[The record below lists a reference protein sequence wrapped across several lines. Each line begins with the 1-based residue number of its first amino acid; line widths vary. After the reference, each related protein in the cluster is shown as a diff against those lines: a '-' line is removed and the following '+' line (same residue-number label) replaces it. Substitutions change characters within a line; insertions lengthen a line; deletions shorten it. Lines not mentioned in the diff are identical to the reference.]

1 MKILDIYYR
10 WILVIPPIILLL
22 VLTVYPTL
30 DALYTSMHQFD
41 AMIAEKPFIWF
52 DNYTN
57 LIFEDERY
65 QNALYVTLIFEVI
78 TISIQMLLGL
88 FLAFLFSGE
97 FKFKKIITSIYL
109 VPMMVSPVVVGFT
122 ARIAFTN
129 DFGFIPQIID
139 IILQKET
146 GIAWLSNGFWA
157 RVVIILADTWQW
169 TPFVFLIIF
178 SGIMSLPTE
187 PIESARVDGANS
199 WQIAL
204 YIVLPQLRYILLVTF
219 LIRSLDLLKLFDVIL
234 LTTRAGPG
242 IQTETISVYLYELAF
257 RFWSMGNATAGSFI
271 LLIIIIIFTST
282 LIRFITG
289 YESK

>member
-30 DALYTSMHQFD
+30 DALYTSFHQHD

-52 DNYTN
+52 DNYKN

-88 FLAFLFSGE
+88 FLAFLFSGD
-97 FKFKKIITSIYL
+97 FKFKKIVTSIYL

-157 RVVIILADTWQW
+157 RVVIISADTWQW

-178 SGIMSLPTE
+178 SGIMSLPKE

>member
-1 MKILDIYYR
+1 MKIFDIYYK

-30 DALYTSMHQFD
+30 DALYTSMHQYD

-52 DNYTN
+52 DNYKN

-65 QNALYVTLIFEVI
+65 QNALYVTLVFEVI

-109 VPMMVSPVVVGFT
+109 IPMMVSPVVVGFT

-289 YESK
+289 YENK

>member
-30 DALYTSMHQFD
+30 DALYTSFHQHD

-52 DNYTN
+52 DNYKN

-88 FLAFLFSGE
+88 FLAFLFSGD
-97 FKFKKIITSIYL
+97 FKFKKIVTSIYL

-157 RVVIILADTWQW
+157 RVVIISADTWQW

>member
-30 DALYTSMHQFD
+30 DALYTSFHQHD
-41 AMIAEKPFIWF
+41 AMIPEKPFIWF

-157 RVVIILADTWQW
+157 RVVIISADTWQW

-282 LIRFITG
+282 LIRFITA

>member
-30 DALYTSMHQFD
+30 DALYTSFHQHD
-41 AMIAEKPFIWF
+41 AMIPEKPFIWF

-139 IILQKET
+139 FILQKET

-157 RVVIILADTWQW
+157 RVVIISADTWQW

-204 YIVLPQLRYILLVTF
+204 YIVLPDKFI
-219 LIRSLDLLKLFDVIL
+219 
-234 LTTRAGPG
+234 
-242 IQTETISVYLYELAF
+242 LAF
-257 RFWSMGNATAGSFI
+257 FICSFE
-271 LLIIIIIFTST
+271 TNH
-282 LIRFITG
+282 
-289 YESK
+289 

>member
-1 MKILDIYYR
+1 MKIFDIHYK
-10 WILVIPPIILLL
+10 WVLVTPPILLLL

-30 DALYTSMHQFD
+30 DALFTSFHQYD

-65 QNALYVTLIFEVI
+65 QNALYVTLVFEVI

-88 FLAFLFSGE
+88 FLAFLFSGD

-139 IILQKET
+139 IILQRET
-146 GIAWLSNGFWA
+146 NIAWLSDGFWA
-157 RVVIILADTWQW
+157 KVVIILADTWQW

-178 SGIMSLPTE
+178 SGIMSLPKE
-187 PIESARVDGANS
+187 PIESARVDGANN

-219 LIRSLDLLKLFDVIL
+219 LIRALDLLKLFDVIL

-271 LLIIIIIFTST
+271 LLIIIIIFAST

-289 YESK
+289 YENK

>member
-1 MKILDIYYR
+1 MKDFNVYYK
-10 WILVIPPIILLL
+10 WYLVIPSIILLL
-22 VLTVYPTL
+22 LLTVYPIL
-30 DALYTSMHQFD
+30 DALYTSMHQYD

-52 DNYTN
+52 DNYKD

-65 QNALYVTLIFEVI
+65 QNALYVTLLFEVI
-78 TISIQMLLGL
+78 TISIQMVLGL
-88 FLAFLFSGE
+88 FLAFLFSGD

-129 DFGFIPQIID
+129 DFGFVPQIIN
-139 IILQKET
+139 IVLQEE
-146 GIAWLSNGFWA
+146 IFIPWLSNGFWA
-157 RVVIILADTWQW
+157 KVVIILADTWQW

-178 SGIMSLPTE
+178 SGIMSLPIE

-219 LIRSLDLLKLFDVIL
+219 LIRALDLLKLFDVIL

-242 IQTETISVYLYELAF
+242 IQTETISVYIYNLAF
-257 RFWSMGNATAGSFI
+257 KFWSMGNATAASFI
-271 LLIIIIIFTST
+271 LLIIITIFTST
-282 LIRFITG
+282 LIKFITG
-289 YESK
+289 YENK

>member
-1 MKILDIYYR
+1 
-10 WILVIPPIILLL
+10 
-22 VLTVYPTL
+22 
-30 DALYTSMHQFD
+30 
-41 AMIAEKPFIWF
+41 
-52 DNYTN
+52 
-57 LIFEDERY
+57 
-65 QNALYVTLIFEVI
+65 
-78 TISIQMLLGL
+78 
-88 FLAFLFSGE
+88 
-97 FKFKKIITSIYL
+97 
-109 VPMMVSPVVVGFT
+109 
-122 ARIAFTN
+122 
-129 DFGFIPQIID
+129 
-139 IILQKET
+139 
-146 GIAWLSNGFWA
+146 
-157 RVVIILADTWQW
+157 
-169 TPFVFLIIF
+169 
-178 SGIMSLPTE
+178 MSLPTE

>member
-1 MKILDIYYR
+1 
-10 WILVIPPIILLL
+10 
-22 VLTVYPTL
+22 
-30 DALYTSMHQFD
+30 
-41 AMIAEKPFIWF
+41 
-52 DNYTN
+52 
-57 LIFEDERY
+57 
-65 QNALYVTLIFEVI
+65 
-78 TISIQMLLGL
+78 
-88 FLAFLFSGE
+88 
-97 FKFKKIITSIYL
+97 
-109 VPMMVSPVVVGFT
+109 MVV
-122 ARIAFTN
+122 
-129 DFGFIPQIID
+129 
-139 IILQKET
+139 K
-146 GIAWLSNGFWA
+146 WFWA

-219 LIRSLDLLKLFDVIL
+219 LIRALDLLKLFDVIL

-271 LLIIIIIFTST
+271 LLIIIIIFAST

-289 YESK
+289 YENK

>member
-1 MKILDIYYR
+1 MKDVYYK
-10 WILVIPPIILLL
+10 WYLVIPSIILLL
-22 VLTVYPTL
+22 LLTVYPIL
-30 DALYTSMHQFD
+30 DALYTSMHQYD

-52 DNYTN
+52 DNYKD

-65 QNALYVTLIFEVI
+65 QNALYVTLLFEVI
-78 TISIQMLLGL
+78 TISIQMVLGL
-88 FLAFLFSGE
+88 FLAFLFSGD

-129 DFGFIPQIID
+129 DFGFVPQIIN
-139 IILQKET
+139 IVLQEE
-146 GIAWLSNGFWA
+146 IFIPWLSNGFWA

-178 SGIMSLPTE
+178 SGIMSLPIE

-219 LIRSLDLLKLFDVIL
+219 LIRALDLLKLFDVIL
-234 LTTRAGPG
+234 LSTRAGPG
-242 IQTETISVYLYELAF
+242 IQTETISVYIYNLAF
-257 RFWSMGNATAGSFI
+257 KFWSMGNATAASFI

-282 LIRFITG
+282 LIKFITG
-289 YESK
+289 YENK

>member
-1 MKILDIYYR
+1 MKIFDIYYR

-30 DALYTSMHQFD
+30 DALYTSFHQHD
-41 AMIAEKPFIWF
+41 AMIPEKPFIWF

-65 QNALYVTLIFEVI
+65 QNALYVTLVFEVI

>member
-1 MKILDIYYR
+1 MKDFNFYYK
-10 WILVIPPIILLL
+10 WYLVIPPIILLL
-22 VLTVYPTL
+22 LLTVYPIL
-30 DALYTSMHQFD
+30 DALYTSMHQYD

-52 DNYTN
+52 DNYKN

-65 QNALYVTLIFEVI
+65 QNALYVTLLFEVI
-78 TISIQMLLGL
+78 TISIQMVLGL
-88 FLAFLFSGE
+88 FLAFLFSGD

-109 VPMMVSPVVVGFT
+109 VPMMVSPVVEGFT

-129 DFGFIPQIID
+129 DFGFVPQIIN
-139 IILQKET
+139 IVLQEE
-146 GIAWLSNGFWA
+146 IFIPWLSNGFWA

-178 SGIMSLPTE
+178 SGIMSLPIE

-219 LIRSLDLLKLFDVIL
+219 LIRALDLLKLFDVIL
-234 LTTRAGPG
+234 LSTRAGPG
-242 IQTETISVYLYELAF
+242 IQTETISVYIYNLAF
-257 RFWSMGNATAGSFI
+257 KFWSMGNATAASFI

-282 LIRFITG
+282 LIKFITG
-289 YESK
+289 YENK

>member
-52 DNYTN
+52 DNFKN

-88 FLAFLFSGE
+88 FLAFLFSGD
-97 FKFKKIITSIYL
+97 FKFKKIVTSIYL

-122 ARIAFTN
+122 ARIAFTY

-282 LIRFITG
+282 LIRFITA

>member
-1 MKILDIYYR
+1 MKDVYYK
-10 WILVIPPIILLL
+10 WYLVIPPIILLL
-22 VLTVYPTL
+22 LLTVYPIL
-30 DALYTSMHQFD
+30 DALYTSMHQYD

-52 DNYTN
+52 DNYKD

-65 QNALYVTLIFEVI
+65 QNALYVTLLFEVI
-78 TISIQMLLGL
+78 TISIQMVLGL
-88 FLAFLFSGE
+88 FLAFLFSGD

-129 DFGFIPQIID
+129 DFGFVPQIIN
-139 IILQKET
+139 IVLQEE
-146 GIAWLSNGFWA
+146 IFIPWLSNGFWA

-178 SGIMSLPTE
+178 SGIMSLPIE

-219 LIRSLDLLKLFDVIL
+219 LIRALDLLKLFDVIL
-234 LTTRAGPG
+234 LSTRAGPG
-242 IQTETISVYLYELAF
+242 IQTETISVYIYNLAF
-257 RFWSMGNATAGSFI
+257 KFWSMGNATAASFI

-282 LIRFITG
+282 LIKFITG
-289 YESK
+289 YENK

>member
-1 MKILDIYYR
+1 MKIFDIYYR

-88 FLAFLFSGE
+88 FLAFLFSGD
-97 FKFKKIITSIYL
+97 FKFKKIVTSIYL

>member
-1 MKILDIYYR
+1 MKIFDIYYR

-30 DALYTSMHQFD
+30 DALYTSMHQYD
-41 AMIAEKPFIWF
+41 AMIPERPFIWF
-52 DNYTN
+52 DNYEN

-65 QNALYVTLIFEVI
+65 QNALYVTLVFEVI

-146 GIAWLSNGFWA
+146 GIAWLSDGFWA

-289 YESK
+289 YENK

>member
-1 MKILDIYYR
+1 MKDFNVYYK
-10 WILVIPPIILLL
+10 WYLVIPSIILLL
-22 VLTVYPTL
+22 FLTVYPIL
-30 DALYTSMHQFD
+30 DALYTSMHQYD

-52 DNYTN
+52 DNYKD

-65 QNALYVTLIFEVI
+65 QNALYVTLLFEVI
-78 TISIQMLLGL
+78 TISIQMVLGL
-88 FLAFLFSGE
+88 FLAFLFSGD

-129 DFGFIPQIID
+129 DFGFVPQIIN
-139 IILQKET
+139 IVLQEE
-146 GIAWLSNGFWA
+146 IFIPWLSNGFWA
-157 RVVIILADTWQW
+157 KVVIILADTWQW

-178 SGIMSLPTE
+178 SGIMSLPIE

-219 LIRSLDLLKLFDVIL
+219 LIRALDLLKLFDVIL
-234 LTTRAGPG
+234 LSTRAGPG
-242 IQTETISVYLYELAF
+242 IQTETISVYIYNLAF
-257 RFWSMGNATAGSFI
+257 KFWSMGNATAASFI
-271 LLIIIIIFTST
+271 LLIIITIFTST
-282 LIRFITG
+282 LIKFITG
-289 YESK
+289 YENK

>member
-1 MKILDIYYR
+1 L
-10 WILVIPPIILLL
+10 
-22 VLTVYPTL
+22 
-30 DALYTSMHQFD
+30 
-41 AMIAEKPFIWF
+41 
-52 DNYTN
+52 
-57 LIFEDERY
+57 
-65 QNALYVTLIFEVI
+65 
-78 TISIQMLLGL
+78 
-88 FLAFLFSGE
+88 
-97 FKFKKIITSIYL
+97 
-109 VPMMVSPVVVGFT
+109 SPVVVGFT

-139 IILQKET
+139 IILQKES

-157 RVVIILADTWQW
+157 RVVIISADTWQW

>member
-30 DALYTSMHQFD
+30 DALYTSFHQHD

-52 DNYTN
+52 DNYKN

-88 FLAFLFSGE
+88 FLAFLFSGD
-97 FKFKKIITSIYL
+97 FKFKKIVTSIYL

-139 IILQKET
+139 FILQKET

-157 RVVIILADTWQW
+157 RVVIISADTWQW

>member
-1 MKILDIYYR
+1 MKIFDIYYR

-30 DALYTSMHQFD
+30 DALYTSMHQYD
-41 AMIAEKPFIWF
+41 AMIPERPFIWF
-52 DNYTN
+52 DNYEN

-65 QNALYVTLIFEVI
+65 QNALYVTLVFEVI

-109 VPMMVSPVVVGFT
+109 VPMMMSPVVVGFT

-289 YESK
+289 YENK

>member
-30 DALYTSMHQFD
+30 DALYTSFHQHD
-41 AMIAEKPFIWF
+41 AMIPEKPFIWF
-52 DNYTN
+52 DNYKN

-88 FLAFLFSGE
+88 FLAFLFSGD
-97 FKFKKIITSIYL
+97 FKFKKIVTSIYL

-157 RVVIILADTWQW
+157 RVVIISADTWQW

>member
-1 MKILDIYYR
+1 MKIFDIYYK

-30 DALYTSMHQFD
+30 DALYTSMHQHD

-52 DNYTN
+52 DNYKN

-65 QNALYVTLIFEVI
+65 QNALYVTLVFEVI

>member
-1 MKILDIYYR
+1 MKIFDIHYK
-10 WILVIPPIILLL
+10 WVLVTPPILLLL

-30 DALYTSMHQFD
+30 DALFTSFHQYD

-52 DNYTN
+52 DNYQN

-65 QNALYVTLIFEVI
+65 QNALYVTLVFEVI

-88 FLAFLFSGE
+88 FLAFLFSGD

-139 IILQKET
+139 IILQRET
-146 GIAWLSNGFWA
+146 NIAWLSDGFWA
-157 RVVIILADTWQW
+157 KVVIILADTWQW

-178 SGIMSLPTE
+178 SGIMSLPKE
-187 PIESARVDGANS
+187 PIESARVDGANN

-219 LIRSLDLLKLFDVIL
+219 LIRALDLLKLFDVIL

-271 LLIIIIIFTST
+271 LLIIIIIFAST

-289 YESK
+289 YENK

>member
-1 MKILDIYYR
+1 MKIFDIYYR

-30 DALYTSMHQFD
+30 DALYTSMHQYD
-41 AMIAEKPFIWF
+41 AMIPERPFIWF
-52 DNYTN
+52 DNYEN

-65 QNALYVTLIFEVI
+65 QNALYVTLVFEVI

-289 YESK
+289 YENK